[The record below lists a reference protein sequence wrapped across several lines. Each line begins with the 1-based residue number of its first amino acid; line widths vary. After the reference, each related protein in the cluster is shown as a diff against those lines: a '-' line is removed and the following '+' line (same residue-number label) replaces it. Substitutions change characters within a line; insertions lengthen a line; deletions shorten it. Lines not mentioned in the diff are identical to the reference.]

1 MKKRFETAAA
11 ALALLAACE
20 RPAGGREEEAP
31 PQPEPEAAP
40 AQGKAEEGRFS
51 MKGPGFDFKIDIPEG
66 VRGEGGENPLLYPGA
81 VLAGMH
87 IEAEPK
93 ARGGAAGSGVELR
106 FTSADPP
113 EKVAAWY
120 RDPARKGSFSVA
132 SEARDAGALVLS
144 GTQADGGD
152 AFTLRLAPAPDG
164 GSAGRLTL
172 SERG

>member
-1 MKKRFETAAA
+1 MKKRFEAAAA

-20 RPAGGREEEAP
+20 REEEVP
-31 PQPEPEAAP
+31 PQPDPEAAP
-40 AQGKAEEGRFS
+40 AQGEAEEGRFS

-66 VRGEGGENPLLYPGA
+66 VRSEGGDNPLLYPGA

-93 ARGGAAGSGVELR
+93 AGGAADSGVELR
-106 FTSADPP
+106 FTTADPP

-144 GTQADGGD
+144 GTQAGDGD
-152 AFTLRLAPAPDG
+152 AFTLRLAPAPGG